1 MLCKFSDR
9 YELVS
14 IEDSPLDFN
23 VIDHYQCDDVRTVKN
38 LSGGESFLVS
48 MSLALAL
55 PRMTGENLQIDTLFL
70 DEGFGTLD
78 EDTLAHVLPQIQSL
92 QSGGKLVGII
102 THVPNIEVFVPLQ
115 IRLLPAEKS
124 GRSRIVGPG
133 VTDCTPKR

>member
-1 MLCKFSDR
+1 MPALGIAAMAHHFFIF
-9 YELVS
+9 L
-14 IEDSPLDFN
+14 IQPLPQQ
-23 VIDHYQCDDVRTVKN
+23 IIQ
-38 LSGGESFLVS
+38 
-48 MSLALAL
+48 LALAL
-55 PRMTGENLQIDTLFL
+55 SGAICAKSLRPIEFFFL